1 MLNKPFLFAA
11 LAVLALSACTPDP
24 KMIEAGLVAAP
35 EPKLVEGVYG
45 AKDDGAFAISAVPVE
60 KVPAEFQRASVYYP
74 SEEAEGT
81 VVINP
86 TEKHLYLITGKNRA
100 LRYGISVGRD
110 GFEWAGTALITSR
123 QNWPTW
129 TPPPEMIARKP
140 ELAKW
145 EKGQPGGPENPLG
158 ARALYLTTNGIDY
171 GYRIHGTP
179 EWFSIGQNASS
190 GCFRMINQDV
200 MDLFDRV
207 QDGAKV
213 VVLNSDGSYPTR
225 LVVPPPQLPKEP
237 EVTVTPVSATVS
249 ATGDDAPLVLN
260 PALLN
265 PPAQNAAPAAVPA
278 VCAVPLV
285 NGLCPAV
292 PSSTLPLPSVSRST
306 AAP

>member
-1 MLNKPFLFAA
+1 MLNKPFLLAA
-11 LAVLALSACTPDP
+11 LAVLAFSACTPDP

-45 AKDDGAFAISAVPVE
+45 AKDDGAFAIPAVPVE

-74 SEEAEGT
+74 SEEVVGT

-86 TEKHLYLITGKNRA
+86 SEKHLYLITGKNRA

-140 ELAKW
+140 ELSKW

-179 EWFSIGQNASS
+179 EWFSIGKNASS

-200 MDLFDRV
+200 MDLFERV

-213 VVLNSDGSYPTR
+213 VVLNRDGSYPTR

-237 EVTVTPVSATVS
+237 EVTVTPVSAT
-249 ATGDDAPLVLN
+249 GDDAPLILN
-260 PALLN
+260 PALLT
-265 PPAQNAAPAAVPA
+265 PPAQSTAPAAVPPA
-278 VCAVPLV
+278 CAVPLV
-285 NGLCPAV
+285 NGICPPAT
-292 PSSTLPLPSVSRST
+292 PSALPSVGRSAT
-306 AAP
+306 SP

>member
-1 MLNKPFLFAA
+1 MLNKQFLLAA
-11 LAVLALSACTPDP
+11 TAVLALSACTPSP
-24 KMIEAGLVAAP
+24 QMIEAGLVAAP
-35 EPKLVEGVYG
+35 EPKLVEGVYS
-45 AKDDGAFAISAVPVE
+45 AKDDGAFAIPAVPVE
-60 KVPAEFQRASVYYP
+60 KVPVDFQRASVYYP

-140 ELAKW
+140 ELSKW

-200 MDLFDRV
+200 MDLFERV
-207 QDGAKV
+207 PDGAKV

-225 LVVPPPQLPKEP
+225 LVVPPPQLPKAP
-237 EVTVTPVSATVS
+237 EVAVTPVS
-249 ATGDDAPLVLN
+249 ATGDDAPLILN

-265 PPAQNAAPAAVPA
+265 PPAQSGQPAAV
-278 VCAVPLV
+278 CTVPLV
-285 NGLCPAV
+285 NGLCPVA
-292 PSSTLPLPSVSRST
+292 PPTTLPPTKLPPVSGSA

>member
-11 LAVLALSACTPDP
+11 LAVFAFSACTPDP
-24 KMIEAGLVAAP
+24 KLIEAGLVAAP

-45 AKDDGAFAISAVPVE
+45 AKDDGAFVISAVPVE
-60 KVPAEFQRASVYYP
+60 KVPAQFQRASVYYP

-140 ELAKW
+140 ELSKW

-200 MDLFDRV
+200 MDLFERV

-237 EVTVTPVSATVS
+237 EVTVTPVSAPVTP
-249 ATGDDAPLVLN
+249 AGDDAPLVLN
-260 PALLN
+260 PALLT
-265 PPAQNAAPAAVPA
+265 PPVQNASPAAVPA

-292 PSSTLPLPSVSRST
+292 PTTTLPLPSVSRST

>member
-11 LAVLALSACTPDP
+11 WAVWALSACAPDP

-35 EPKLVEGVYG
+35 EPKVIAGVYG
-45 AKDDGAFAISAVPVE
+45 AKEDGGFAIPAVPVE
-60 KVPAEFQRASVYYP
+60 KLPAEFQRASVYYP
-74 SEEAEGT
+74 SQEAVGT
-81 VVINP
+81 VIINP
-86 TEKHLYLITGKNRA
+86 SEKHLYLITGKNRA

-110 GFEWAGTALITSR
+110 GFQWAGTALITSR

-179 EWFSIGQNASS
+179 EWYSIGKNASS
-190 GCFRMINQDV
+190 GCFRMLNQDV
-200 MDLFDRV
+200 MDLYERV

-213 VVLNSDGSYPTR
+213 VVLNRDGSYPTR
-225 LVVPPPQLPKEP
+225 LVVPPPQLPKDP
-237 EVTVTPVSATVS
+237 EITLTPVT
-249 ATGDDAPLVLN
+249 ATGDDAPLKLN

-265 PPAQNAAPAAVPA
+265 PPAQTPAPAAVCP
-278 VCAVPLV
+278 VPLV
-285 NGLCPAV
+285 NGLCPPA
-292 PSSTLPLPSVSRST
+292 PPAAAPLPSVSRS
-306 AAP
+306 ANAP

>member
-1 MLNKPFLFAA
+1 MLNKPFLLAA
-11 LAVLALSACTPDP
+11 LAVLAFSACTPDP

-45 AKDDGAFAISAVPVE
+45 AKDDGAFAIPAVPVE

-74 SEEAEGT
+74 SEEVVGT

-86 TEKHLYLITGKNRA
+86 SEKHLYLITGKNRA

-140 ELAKW
+140 ELSKW

-179 EWFSIGQNASS
+179 EWFSIGKNASS

-200 MDLFDRV
+200 MDLFERV

-213 VVLNSDGSYPTR
+213 VVLNRDGSYPTR

-237 EVTVTPVSATVS
+237 EVTVTPVSAT
-249 ATGDDAPLVLN
+249 GDDAPLILN
-260 PALLN
+260 PALLA
-265 PPAQNAAPAAVPA
+265 PPAQSTAPAAA
-278 VCAVPLV
+278 CTVPLV
-285 NGLCPAV
+285 NGLCPPAP
-292 PSSTLPLPSVSRST
+292 PSALPSVSRSS

>member
-1 MLNKPFLFAA
+1 MLNKPILFAA
-11 LAVLALSACTPDP
+11 LAVLALSACAPDP

-45 AKDDGAFAISAVPVE
+45 AQDDGAFAIPAVPVE

-86 TEKHLYLITGKNRA
+86 SEKHLYLITGKNRA

-179 EWFSIGQNASS
+179 EWFSIGKNASS

-200 MDLFDRV
+200 MDLFERV

-213 VVLNSDGSYPTR
+213 VVLNRDGSYPTR

-237 EVTVTPVSATVS
+237 EVTVTPVAV
-249 ATGDDAPLVLN
+249 TGDDAPLVLN
-260 PALLN
+260 PALLT
-265 PPAQNAAPAAVPA
+265 PPAQSAAPAAA
-278 VCAVPLV
+278 CTVPLV
-285 NGLCPAV
+285 NGLCPAT
-292 PSSTLPLPSVSRST
+292 PPAALPPVSRSA